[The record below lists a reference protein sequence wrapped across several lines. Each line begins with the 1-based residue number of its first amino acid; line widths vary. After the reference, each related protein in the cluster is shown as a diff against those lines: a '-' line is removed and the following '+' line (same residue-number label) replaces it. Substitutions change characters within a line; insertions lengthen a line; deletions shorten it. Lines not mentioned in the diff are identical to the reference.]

1 MFIWTQPPIAPH
13 ILWLLLWIDCALL
26 KCRVIWWVTSH
37 NITSLTIY
45 LFCNVAVQHE
55 RGPRKPRLKD
65 SLMAAERSNVHH
77 HFGGVPISASSC
89 LSMANNNNNNNNNN
103 SSQQQHP
110 STTSSSSS
118 SAMVTSTTSS
128 GSSASAVIKSLTSH
142 SRRNNVSIV
151 SSPPLGCCSS
161 SSSTCTPPPLPAPP
175 PAMNLSSSSTASISS
190 ATTSSIISSSFVPSS
205 PHLPSA
211 LHPHHLPLLQ
221 LHPHPLPPLPAALK
235 GSSSSIDSVGILSSN
250 GCNPSSSSLSNS
262 FLLNAAVQHLPALH
276 LWPTL
281 HLQQDGTK
289 NHTVNN

>member
-1 MFIWTQPPIAPH
+1 
-13 ILWLLLWIDCALL
+13 
-26 KCRVIWWVTSH
+26 
-37 NITSLTIY
+37 
-45 LFCNVAVQHE
+45 
-55 RGPRKPRLKD
+55 
-65 SLMAAERSNVHH
+65 
-77 HFGGVPISASSC
+77 
-89 LSMANNNNNNNNNN
+89 
-103 SSQQQHP
+103 
-110 STTSSSSS
+110 
-118 SAMVTSTTSS
+118 
-128 GSSASAVIKSLTSH
+128 
-142 SRRNNVSIV
+142 
-151 SSPPLGCCSS
+151 
-161 SSSTCTPPPLPAPP
+161 
-175 PAMNLSSSSTASISS
+175 MNLSSSSTASISS